1 MSQRFT
7 EEFKIQAVK
16 QVTDQGY
23 SVASVSE
30 RLGVTSSSLYN
41 WIKAYGPDSEEHRQS
56 QEQSDRIE
64 QLEKELKRV
73 TMKRDILKEATVD
86 SSGQCNSYTK
96 ILICIRTLDEANK
109 TYVYSR

>member
-1 MSQRFT
+1 MMSQRFT
-7 EEFKIQAVK
+7 EEFKKQAVK

-56 QEQSDRIE
+56 QEQSDRIK

-73 TMKRDILKEATVD
+73 TMERDILKEATVFFAGE
-86 SSGQCNSYTK
+86 SKKNTRS
-96 ILICIRTLDEANK
+96 
-109 TYVYSR
+109 

>member
-1 MSQRFT
+1 VHQGEKMSQRFT

-41 WIKAYGPDSEEHRQS
+41 WIKSYGPDSEEHKQF
-56 QEQSDRIE
+56 QEQSDRIK

-73 TMKRDILKEATVD
+73 TMERDILKEATVFFAGE
-86 SSGQCNSYTK
+86 SKKNTRS
-96 ILICIRTLDEANK
+96 
-109 TYVYSR
+109 

>member
-41 WIKAYGPDSEEHRQS
+41 WIKSYGLDSEEHKQS
-56 QEQSDRIE
+56 QEQSDRIK

-73 TMKRDILKEATVD
+73 TMERDILKEATVD
-86 SSGQCNSYTK
+86 SNGQCNSFTT
-96 ILICIRTLDEANK
+96 ILICTGYFDEQTK
-109 TYVYSR
+109 TYIHTR

>member
-16 QVTDQGY
+16 QVTEHGY

-56 QEQSDRIE
+56 QEQSDRIK

-73 TMKRDILKEATVD
+73 TMERDILKEATVFFAGE
-86 SSGQCNSYTK
+86 SKKNTRS
-96 ILICIRTLDEANK
+96 
-109 TYVYSR
+109 

>member
-1 MSQRFT
+1 MMSQRFT

-16 QVTDQGY
+16 QVTEHGY

-41 WIKAYGPDSEEHRQS
+41 WIKSHGPDNEEHKQS
-56 QEQSDRIE
+56 RDQTDRIK

-73 TMKRDILKEATVD
+73 TMERDILKEATVFFA
-86 SSGQCNSYTK
+86 SESKKNTRS
-96 ILICIRTLDEANK
+96 
-109 TYVYSR
+109 

>member
-41 WIKAYGPDSEEHRQS
+41 WIKSYGPDSEEHRQS
-56 QEQSDRIE
+56 QEQSDRIK

-73 TMKRDILKEATVD
+73 TMERDILKEATVFFAGE
-86 SSGQCNSYTK
+86 SKKNTRS
-96 ILICIRTLDEANK
+96 
-109 TYVYSR
+109 

>member
-41 WIKAYGPDSEEHRQS
+41 WIKAYGPDSEEHRLS
-56 QEQSDRIE
+56 QEQSDRIK

-73 TMKRDILKEATVD
+73 SMERDILKEATVFFAGE
-86 SSGQCNSYTK
+86 SKKNTRS
-96 ILICIRTLDEANK
+96 
-109 TYVYSR
+109 

>member
-16 QVTDQGY
+16 QVTDQDY

-56 QEQSDRIE
+56 QEQSDRIK

-73 TMKRDILKEATVD
+73 SMERDILKEATVFFAGE
-86 SSGQCNSYTK
+86 SKKNTRS
-96 ILICIRTLDEANK
+96 
-109 TYVYSR
+109 

>member
-16 QVTDQGY
+16 QVTDQSY

-41 WIKAYGPDSEEHRQS
+41 WIKAYGPYSEEHRQP
-56 QEQSDRIE
+56 QEQSDRIK

-73 TMKRDILKEATVD
+73 TMQRDILKEATVFFAGE
-86 SSGQCNSYTK
+86 SKKNTRS
-96 ILICIRTLDEANK
+96 
-109 TYVYSR
+109 

>member
-7 EEFKIQAVK
+7 EEFNIQAVK

-41 WIKAYGPDSEEHRQS
+41 WIKAYGPDSEEHKQS
-56 QEQSDRIE
+56 QEQSDRIK

-73 TMKRDILKEATVD
+73 TMERDILKEATVFFAGE
-86 SSGQCNSYTK
+86 SKKNTRS
-96 ILICIRTLDEANK
+96 
-109 TYVYSR
+109 

>member
-1 MSQRFT
+1 MTQRFT

-41 WIKAYGPDSEEHRQS
+41 WIKVYAPSSEKHVQS
-56 QEQSDRIE
+56 KEQTDRIK
-64 QLEKELKRV
+64 QLEKDLKRV
-73 TMKRDILKEATVD
+73 TMELDILKEATVI
-86 SSGQCNSYTK
+86 T
-96 ILICIRTLDEANK
+96 
-109 TYVYSR
+109 

>member
-41 WIKAYGPDSEEHRQS
+41 WIKAYGPGSEEHRQS
-56 QEQSDRIE
+56 QEQSDRIK

-73 TMKRDILKEATVD
+73 TMERDILKEATVFFAGEPKKNTR
-86 SSGQCNSYTK
+86 S
-96 ILICIRTLDEANK
+96 
-109 TYVYSR
+109 

>member
-23 SVASVSE
+23 SVASVSG

-41 WIKAYGPDSEEHRQS
+41 WIKPTAQRVKNIGSLKNNPT
-56 QEQSDRIE
+56 
-64 QLEKELKRV
+64 EL
-73 TMKRDILKEATVD
+73 
-86 SSGQCNSYTK
+86 SS
-96 ILICIRTLDEANK
+96 
-109 TYVYSR
+109 

>member
-16 QVTDQGY
+16 QVTEHGY

-41 WIKAYGPDSEEHRQS
+41 WIKVHGPDSEEHVQS
-56 QEQSDRIE
+56 KEQTDRIK
-64 QLEKELKRV
+64 QLEKELERV
-73 TMKRDILKEATVD
+73 TMERDILKEATV
-86 SSGQCNSYTK
+86 SSSEHRNTPF
-96 ILICIRTLDEANK
+96 NH
-109 TYVYSR
+109 V

>member
-16 QVTDQGY
+16 QVTDHGY

-41 WIKAYGPDSEEHRQS
+41 WIKSYGPDSEEHKQS
-56 QEQSDRIE
+56 QEKSDRIK

-73 TMKRDILKEATVD
+73 TMERDILKEATVFFAGE
-86 SSGQCNSYTK
+86 SKKNTRS
-96 ILICIRTLDEANK
+96 
-109 TYVYSR
+109 

>member
-41 WIKAYGPDSEEHRQS
+41 WIKAYGPDSEEHRPS
-56 QEQSDRIE
+56 QEQTDRIK

-73 TMKRDILKEATVD
+73 TMERDILKEATVFFAGE
-86 SSGQCNSYTK
+86 SKKNTRS
-96 ILICIRTLDEANK
+96 
-109 TYVYSR
+109 